1 MAAMRATDTPEGRG
15 SLCRRFISSL
25 LTLLL
30 IIIEEK
36 SLYPWLSFAVELP
49 LAAKKREVLGKKWDG
64 LQQ

>member
-1 MAAMRATDTPEGRG
+1 
-15 SLCRRFISSL
+15 

-36 SLYPWLSFAVELP
+36 SLYPWLSSAVELP

>member
-1 MAAMRATDTPEGRG
+1 
-15 SLCRRFISSL
+15 
-25 LTLLL
+25 LTLLF